1 MKPAKFIVLLL
12 FSLAAL
18 PASVAAQA
26 AKPQPDAIS
35 ATVTVINHGK
45 GAPLSDISK
54 GDVIV
59 RQNGEI
65 RPVLDWEPLRG
76 AHSAVDLAVLIDDSL
91 EPQVGLQWTEIAH
104 FIKNLPPE
112 SRVAIAYSSYGSAT
126 MAQPFTTDRELA
138 IKAMRLPLGRINEA
152 SSIYMAVGNL
162 MKRWPADHNRRVVL
176 LISDGID
183 IYYGI
188 SQSTPGQN
196 ISLDRAIDAAQKKG
210 VIVNSI
216 FASGASAYS
225 RNIYLINNG
234 QSCLARLTLE
244 TGGNNY
250 QVGSGTPVDFTPF
263 LKQITHSLS
272 RQYRL
277 TFRANLKPKAGF
289 ARLQLSVE
297 QRGVELR
304 GPSRVYLPAAR

>member
-1 MKPAKFIVLLL
+1 VKPAKIIVPLLL
-12 FSLAAL
+12 SLAAL
-18 PASVAAQA
+18 PASAAAQA
-26 AKPQPDAIS
+26 AGQQPDAIS
-35 ATVTVINHGK
+35 VTVTVINHRK
-45 GAPLSDISK
+45 GAPLPHISK

-59 RQNGEI
+59 RQNGSV
-65 RPVLDWEPLRG
+65 RPVLDWEPLQG
-76 AHSAVDLAVLIDDSL
+76 ASGAVDLAVLIDDSL
-91 EPQVGLQWTEIAH
+91 ESQVALQWKEIAH
-104 FIKNLPPE
+104 FINDLPPE
-112 SRVAIAYSSYGSAT
+112 SRVAIAYGSYGSAT
-126 MAQPFTTDRELA
+126 MAQPFTANRELA

-152 SSIYMAVGNL
+152 SSIYMALDDL

-183 IYYGI
+183 IFYGI

-196 ISLDRAIDAAQKKG
+196 INLERAINAAQKKG
-210 VIVNSI
+210 VIVDSI
-216 FASGASAYS
+216 FASGSSAYS
-225 RNIYLINNG
+225 QNIYLINNG

-244 TGGNNY
+244 TGGDNY
-250 QVGSGTPVDFTPF
+250 QVGSQTPVNFAPF
-263 LKQITHSLS
+263 LRQITGSLA

-277 TFRANLKPKAGF
+277 TFRSKLGPKPGF